1 MIRGH
6 IVIMKVVKALLF
18 TTWLYSLLL
27 WFYIVLRITIS
38 RVSLYSLFIDS
49 VPYLSFYILGMISF
63 SLSFISLFAYLAL
76 NHDQRERGHVDAAP
90 Q

>member
-1 MIRGH
+1 
-6 IVIMKVVKALLF
+6 MKVVKALLF

-38 RVSLYSLFIDS
+38 RVSLNSLFIDS